1 MQQAEVTCPAMEVE
15 AMPIKAEDEEPL
27 KVVDAEDAVVVEVV
41 VEVVVKAVGPWVDR
55 TTPRRK
61 SLICWSP

>member
-1 MQQAEVTCPAMEVE
+1 MEVE

-27 KVVDAEDAVVVEVV
+27 KVVDAEDAVVV
-41 VEVVVKAVGPWVDR
+41 KAVGPWVDR